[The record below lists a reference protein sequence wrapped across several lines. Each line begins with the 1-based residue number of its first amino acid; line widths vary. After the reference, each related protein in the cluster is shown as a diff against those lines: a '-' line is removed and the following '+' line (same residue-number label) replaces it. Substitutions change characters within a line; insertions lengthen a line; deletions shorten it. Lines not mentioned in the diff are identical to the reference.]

1 MKKYLVQCWFSYGWD
16 DAGWYLD
23 EKPHRF
29 NSITEAE
36 DAIDEFIR
44 DTTAEFHKG
53 NLDSYY
59 YRPDFRAVEDNE

>member
-36 DAIDEFIR
+36 
-44 DTTAEFHKG
+44 AERLLKAAEQK
-53 NLDSYY
+53 S
-59 YRPDFRAVEDNE
+59 